1 MGGLKTKDVI
11 FACGLVRRAA
21 TGSVYTLGRHTRP
34 NRVLWLNVGLSHAKI
49 SGKSVQLP
57 KL

>member
-21 TGSVYTLGRHTRP
+21 TGSVYTLGRHT
-34 NRVLWLNVGLSHAKI
+34 
-49 SGKSVQLP
+49 
-57 KL
+57 